1 MIEKRKNFII
11 NILYFAISFSLAALV
26 LKFSTKYLMPFI
38 IGFVIAF
45 LLKPV
50 ISKLT
55 KKIGNQKGSSLLVV
69 ILFYILLAAAIFW
82 ILVAVIAG
90 IQNFAK
96 AVPSFYQTTLSPA
109 IESIIVWVEG
119 AVVNLD
125 PDVIDIIE
133 SIGRS
138 VVQSIDGIFK
148 GISGG
153 TINFITRLI
162 SSIPSVLISILIAI
176 ISSFFFTL
184 DYQGIVNSVM
194 GMIPLKQRTLIL
206 DIKDGLISVLGKYL
220 RAYAKLMSLTFVELS
235 IAFFVLGIHNPIGLA
250 FMVAIID
257 ILPVLGTGTVMIP
270 WFIIELIMG
279 NTPLGVGLMITYI
292 IITVIRNILEPK
304 IVGDQIGLHPL
315 ATLILIYVGLKMF
328 GFVGLFALPI
338 SATILKTLHDE
349 GKITIFRRDED
360 LNQTAIED

>member
-1 MIEKRKNFII
+1 M
-11 NILYFAISFSLAALV
+11 
-26 LKFSTKYLMPFI
+26 
-38 IGFVIAF
+38 
-45 LLKPV
+45 
-50 ISKLT
+50 
-55 KKIGNQKGSSLLVV
+55 
-69 ILFYILLAAAIFW
+69 
-82 ILVAVIAG
+82 
-90 IQNFAK
+90 
-96 AVPSFYQTTLSPA
+96 PSFYQTTLSPA
-109 IESIIVWVEG
+109 IESVIVWVEG

-184 DYQGIVNSVM
+184 DYQRIVSSVM
-194 GMIPLKQRTLIL
+194 GMIPIKQRTLIL

-235 IAFFVLGIHNPIGLA
+235 FAFFILGIHNPVGLA

-279 NTPLGVGLMITYI
+279 NTPLGIGLMITYI
-292 IITVIRNILEPK
+292 VITVIRNILEPK

-328 GFVGLFALPI
+328 GFIGLFALPI

-349 GKITIFRRDED
+349 GKINIFRRTED
-360 LNQTAIED
+360 PTEIA

>member
-119 AVVNLD
+119 AVVNFD

-184 DYQGIVNSVM
+184 DYQGIVSSVM
-194 GMIPLKQRTLIL
+194 GMIPIKQRTLIL

-235 IAFFVLGIHNPIGLA
+235 FAFFILGIHNPVGLA

-279 NTPLGVGLMITYI
+279 NTPLGIGLMITYI
-292 IITVIRNILEPK
+292 VITVIRNILEPK

-328 GFVGLFALPI
+328 GFIGLFALPI

-349 GKITIFRRDED
+349 GKINIFRRTEEP
-360 LNQTAIED
+360 TEIA

>member
-1 MIEKRKNFII
+1 M
-11 NILYFAISFSLAALV
+11 
-26 LKFSTKYLMPFI
+26 
-38 IGFVIAF
+38 
-45 LLKPV
+45 
-50 ISKLT
+50 
-55 KKIGNQKGSSLLVV
+55 
-69 ILFYILLAAAIFW
+69 
-82 ILVAVIAG
+82 
-90 IQNFAK
+90 
-96 AVPSFYQTTLSPA
+96 PSFYQTTLSPA

-184 DYQGIVNSVM
+184 DYQGIVSSVM
-194 GMIPLKQRTLIL
+194 GMIPIKQRTLIL

-235 IAFFVLGIHNPIGLA
+235 FAFFILGIHNPVGLG

-279 NTPLGVGLMITYI
+279 NTPLGIGLMITYI
-292 IITVIRNILEPK
+292 VITVIRNILEPK

-328 GFVGLFALPI
+328 GFIGLFALPI

-349 GKITIFRRDED
+349 GKINIFRRTEEPTEIGLIKTYNK
-360 LNQTAIED
+360 LNRERRFVDSLDFYIFLFNMLTSTISVIKCKGL